1 MSEKKKCGC
10 FCKLLKFC
18 LWCCVAVLV
27 AVVLVVATIPLWISP
42 VSTGVANSVVP
53 KITGTKFHIER
64 FYVNPWTG
72 AVRINNVKLSN
83 PEGYGEA
90 PAFSMT
96 SLTLDLAL
104 TELFSNKLHVK
115 ELLIEDPFASYY
127 SHDGVNNIDAILANV
142 DKALGSKEEKE
153 AEQKEEPEEKAKSQ
167 MKVIIDHI
175 RISGTKVKLME
186 NDVIPP
192 VPIMTIELK
201 DIGKESGGASF
212 DEVWTALSDAFM
224 KGMSGVGD
232 GLGALGGLIG
242 DGAKGL
248 TGAIGEGTKGVSNAL
263 GEGTKNVTGAL
274 GEGTKSVSGALGEGT
289 KSVSGALGEGAKSVT
304 GALSEGA
311 KSVTSLFG
319 GGDPSKNATPA
330 TSETD
335 AAKDAAKSSTDAA
348 KDSAKDAADTA
359 KDSSSGAAD
368 AAKSAAGAVSDGAK
382 AAVDAVGDTAQKAT
396 EGVKNLFKGFGK

>member
-10 FCKLLKFC
+10 FCKLLKCF
-18 LWCCVAVLV
+18 LWCCVATLV

-42 VSTGVANSVVP
+42 VSTGMANSVVP

-72 AVRINNVKLSN
+72 AVRIKNVKLSN
-83 PEGYGEA
+83 PEGFGES

-142 DKALGSKEEKE
+142 NQALGVKEEKE
-153 AEQKEEPEEKAKSQ
+153 EAEKEPEEKKEKPQ

-186 NDVIPP
+186 SDMMPP
-192 VPIMTIELK
+192 LPIMTIDLT
-201 DIGKESGGASF
+201 DIGKESEGVSF
-212 DEVWTALSDAFM
+212 EEAWTALSDAFM
-224 KGMSGVGD
+224 KGMGNIGD
-232 GLGALGGLIG
+232 GLGVLGGLIG
-242 DGAKGL
+242 DGASA
-248 TGAIGEGTKGVSNAL
+248 TAGATA
-263 GEGTKNVTGAL
+263 
-274 GEGTKSVSGALGEGT
+274 
-289 KSVSGALGEGAKSVT
+289 
-304 GALSEGA
+304 
-311 KSVTSLFG
+311 
-319 GGDPSKNATPA
+319 
-330 TSETD
+330 D
-335 AAKDAAKSSTDAA
+335 AAKNVAAGTADAAKNVAA
-348 KDSAKDAADTA
+348 GT
-359 KDSSSGAAD
+359 AD
-368 AAKSAAGAVSDGAK
+368 AAKSAASAVNDGTK

-396 EGVKNLFKGFGK
+396 EGVKNMFKGFGK

>member
-10 FCKLLKFC
+10 FCKLLKCFF
-18 LWCCVAVLV
+18 WCCVTVLV
-27 AVVLVVATIPLWISP
+27 LVVLVVATIPLWISP

-83 PEGYGEA
+83 PEGYGDA
-90 PAFSMT
+90 PAFSLT

-127 SHDGVNNIDAILANV
+127 SHGGTNNIDAILANV
-142 DKALGSKEEKE
+142 EKVLSDVEEE
-153 AEQKEEPEEKAKSQ
+153 TAEQKEELEEKTKAEL
-167 MKVIIDHI
+167 KVIIDHI

-201 DIGKESGGASF
+201 DIGKESDGASF
-212 DEVWTALSDAFM
+212 DEVWAALSDAFM
-224 KGMSGVGD
+224 KGMGSVGD

-242 DGAKGL
+242 DGAKSL

-274 GEGTKSVSGALGEGT
+274 GEGTKSVSGALGEG
-289 KSVSGALGEGAKSVT
+289 AKSVT

-319 GGDPSKNATPA
+319 GGDSSKNATPA

>member
-10 FCKLLKFC
+10 FCKLLKCF
-18 LWCCVAVLV
+18 LWCCITVIVLV
-27 AVVLVVATIPLWISP
+27 VLLVATIPLWISP
-42 VSTGVANSVVP
+42 VSTGVANNMVP
-53 KITGTKFHIER
+53 KITGTQFHIER

-83 PEGYGEA
+83 PAGFGEA

-96 SLTLDLAL
+96 SLALDLEL
-104 TELFSNKLHVK
+104 MELFSNKLHVK
-115 ELLIEDPFASYY
+115 ELLIEEPFASYY
-127 SHDGVNNIDAILANV
+127 SHDGTNNIDFILANV
-142 DKALGSKEEKE
+142 NQALGSTEEKE
-153 AEQKEEPEEKAKSQ
+153 TEQKEGPEEKEKPQ

-175 RISGTKVKLME
+175 RITGTKVKLME

-192 VPIMTIELK
+192 VPIMTIDLK

-242 DGAKGL
+242 EGAKGL
-248 TGAIGEGTKGVSNAL
+248 TGALSEGTKSLGGALSEGTKSLGGALSEGTKGASDAL
-263 GEGTKNVTGAL
+263 GEGAKGVT
-274 GEGTKSVSGALGEGT
+274 SV
-289 KSVSGALGEGAKSVT
+289 LGEGAKSVS
-304 GALSEGA
+304 GAVSEGA

-319 GGDPSKNATPA
+319 GGGSAKSEEAAPA
-330 TSETD
+330 ASATD
-335 AAKDAAKSSTDAA
+335 APKDAT
-348 KDSAKDAADTA
+348 KDAADTA
-359 KDSSSGAAD
+359 KDASSGAAD
-368 AAKSAAGAVSDGAK
+368 TAKGAAGTVGDGAK

>member
-10 FCKLLKFC
+10 FCKLLKCF

-27 AVVLVVATIPLWISP
+27 AVVVAVATIPLWISP

-104 TELFSNKLHVK
+104 TELFSNKLHIK

-142 DKALGSKEEKE
+142 DKALGLKEEKE
-153 AEQKEEPEEKAKSQ
+153 EEKPEEKEKPQ

-192 VPIMTIELK
+192 VPIMTIERK
-201 DIGKESGGASF
+201 DIGKESDGASF

-224 KGMSGVGD
+224 KGMGSVGD
-232 GLGALGGLIG
+232 GLGAIGGLLG
-242 DGAKGL
+242 EGAKSL
-248 TGAIGEGTKGVSNAL
+248 TGALGEGTKGVSNAL
-263 GEGTKNVTGAL
+263 GEGAKNVTGAL
-274 GEGTKSVSGALGEGT
+274 GEGTKSVTGTLSEGT
-289 KSVSGALGEGAKSVT
+289 KSVTGTLSEGTKSVT

-319 GGDPSKNATPA
+319 SGDSSKNAAPA

-335 AAKDAAKSSTDAA
+335 AAKDAAKSATEETKDATKGATDAA
-348 KDSAKDAADTA
+348 KEA
-359 KDSSSGAAD
+359 SSGAVEAT
-368 AAKSAAGAVSDGAK
+368 KGAAGAVGDGAK
-382 AAVDAVGDTAQKAT
+382 AAVDTVGDTAQKAT

>member
-10 FCKLLKFC
+10 FCKLLKC
-18 LWCCVAVLV
+18 LLWCCVAVLV
-27 AVVLVVATIPLWISP
+27 VVVVAVATIPLWISP

-90 PAFSMT
+90 PAFSMS

-142 DKALGSKEEKE
+142 DKALGLKEEKA
-153 AEQKEEPEEKAKSQ
+153 AEEEKEVPEEKEKAQ

-192 VPIMTIELK
+192 VPIMPIELK
-201 DIGKESGGASF
+201 DIGKESDGASF
-212 DEVWTALSDAFM
+212 DEAWTSLSDAFM

-232 GLGALGGLIG
+232 GLGALGGLLG
-242 DGAKGL
+242 EGAKSL
-248 TGAIGEGTKGVSNAL
+248 TGALNEGTKSLGGALSEGTKSASDTLGKGAKNVTSAL
-263 GEGTKNVTGAL
+263 GEGT
-274 GEGTKSVSGALGEGT
+274 
-289 KSVSGALGEGAKSVT
+289 KSVT

-319 GGDPSKNATPA
+319 GGDSAKSGEAAPAAPA
-330 TSETD
+330 TDATKD
-335 AAKDAAKSSTDAA
+335 AAKDAADAT
-348 KDSAKDAADTA
+348 KDV
-359 KDSSSGAAD
+359 SSGAAETTKG
-368 AAKSAAGAVSDGAK
+368 AASAVGDGAK
-382 AAVDAVGDTAQKAT
+382 AAVDAVGDTAQRAT

>member
-10 FCKLLKFC
+10 FCRLLKFF
-18 LWCCVAVLV
+18 LWCCITV
-27 AVVLVVATIPLWISP
+27 VVLVVLLVATIPLWISP

-72 AVRINNVKLSN
+72 AVRIKNVKLSN

-104 TELFSNKLHVK
+104 FELFSNKLHVK

-142 DKALGSKEEKE
+142 NKSLGIKEEKDE
-153 AEQKEEPEEKAKSQ
+153 DKKEEPEEKEKSQ

-192 VPIMTIELK
+192 LPIMTIDLT
-201 DIGKESGGASF
+201 DIGKESDGTSF
-212 DEVWTALSDAFM
+212 EDAWTALSDAFM

-242 DGAKGL
+242 DGAKSLG
-248 TGAIGEGTKGVSNAL
+248 GAI
-263 GEGTKNVTGAL
+263 
-274 GEGTKSVSGALGEGT
+274 
-289 KSVSGALGEGAKSVT
+289 GEGAKSVT
-304 GALSEGA
+304 GALGGA
-311 KSVTSLFG
+311 ASSA
-319 GGDPSKNATPA
+319 GDGASSAASATADAAKNAAGA
-330 TSETD
+330 TADAAKNAAGATADAAKNVASGATD
-335 AAKDAAKSSTDAA
+335 AAKN
-348 KDSAKDAADTA
+348 
-359 KDSSSGAAD
+359 
-368 AAKSAAGAVSDGAK
+368 AAGAVSDGAK
-382 AAVDAVGDTAQKAT
+382 AAASAVGDTAQKAVD
-396 EGVKNLFKGFGK
+396 GVKNLFKSSDK

>member
-10 FCKLLKFC
+10 FCKLLKCF
-18 LWCCVAVLV
+18 LWCCVAALV

-153 AEQKEEPEEKAKSQ
+153 AEQKEEPEAEGKEKAQ
-167 MKVIIDHI
+167 IKVIIDHI

-192 VPIMTIELK
+192 VPILTIELK
-201 DIGKESGGASF
+201 DIGKESDGASF

-248 TGAIGEGTKGVSNAL
+248 TGVLGEGSKGVTDALGEGTKGV
-263 GEGTKNVTGAL
+263 TGAL
-274 GEGTKSVSGALGEGT
+274 N
-289 KSVSGALGEGAKSVT
+289 EGAKSVT

-319 GGDPSKNATPA
+319 GGDSSKTASPA

-335 AAKDAAKSSTDAA
+335 AAKDAAKSATDATKDEAKGAADAA
-348 KDSAKDAADTA
+348 KDA
-359 KDSSSGAAD
+359 SSGAAD
-368 AAKSAAGAVSDGAK
+368 AAKGAADAVGEGAK
-382 AAVDAVGDTAQKAT
+382 AAADAVGDTAKKAT

>member
-10 FCKLLKFC
+10 FCKLLKYF

-153 AEQKEEPEEKAKSQ
+153 AEQKEEPEAEGKEKAQ
-167 MKVIIDHI
+167 IKVIIDHI

-192 VPIMTIELK
+192 VPILTIELK
-201 DIGKESGGASF
+201 DIGKESDGASF

-248 TGAIGEGTKGVSNAL
+248 TGALGEGSKGVTDALGEGTKGV
-263 GEGTKNVTGAL
+263 TGAL
-274 GEGTKSVSGALGEGT
+274 N
-289 KSVSGALGEGAKSVT
+289 EGAKSVT

-319 GGDPSKNATPA
+319 GGDSSKTASPA

-335 AAKDAAKSSTDAA
+335 AAKDAAKSATDATKDEAKGAADAA
-348 KDSAKDAADTA
+348 KDA
-359 KDSSSGAAD
+359 SSGAAD
-368 AAKSAAGAVSDGAK
+368 AAKGAADAVGEGAK
-382 AAVDAVGDTAQKAT
+382 AAADAVGDTAKKAT

>member
-10 FCKLLKFC
+10 SCKLLKCF

-153 AEQKEEPEEKAKSQ
+153 AEQKEEPEAEGKEKAQ
-167 MKVIIDHI
+167 IKVIIDHI

-192 VPIMTIELK
+192 VPILTIELK
-201 DIGKESGGASF
+201 DIGKESDGASF

-248 TGAIGEGTKGVSNAL
+248 TGALGEGSKGVTDALGEGTKGV
-263 GEGTKNVTGAL
+263 TGAL
-274 GEGTKSVSGALGEGT
+274 N
-289 KSVSGALGEGAKSVT
+289 EGAKSVT

-319 GGDPSKNATPA
+319 GGDSSKTASPA

-335 AAKDAAKSSTDAA
+335 AAKDAAKSATDATKDEAKGAADAA
-348 KDSAKDAADTA
+348 KDA
-359 KDSSSGAAD
+359 SSGAAD
-368 AAKSAAGAVSDGAK
+368 AAKGAADAVGEGAK
-382 AAVDAVGDTAQKAT
+382 AAADAVGDTAKKAT
-396 EGVKNLFKGFGK
+396 DGVKNLFKGFGK

>member
-10 FCKLLKFC
+10 FCKLLKCF

-27 AVVLVVATIPLWISP
+27 VVVVAVATIPLWISP

-53 KITGTKFHIER
+53 KITGTKFYIER

-142 DKALGSKEEKE
+142 DKALGQKEKKE
-153 AEQKEEPEEKAKSQ
+153 VEEEKEEPEEKAKSE

-175 RISGTKVKLME
+175 RIAGTKVKLME
-186 NDVIPP
+186 SDVIPP
-192 VPIMTIELK
+192 MPIMPIELK
-201 DIGKESGGASF
+201 DIGKDSDGASF
-212 DEVWTALSDAFM
+212 DEAWTALSDAFM
-224 KGMSGVGD
+224 KGMGGVGD
-232 GLGALGGLIG
+232 GLGALGGLLG

-248 TGAIGEGTKGVSNAL
+248 GGAIGD
-263 GEGTKNVTGAL
+263 
-274 GEGTKSVSGALGEGT
+274 GTKSVTGTLGGAASAAGD
-289 KSVSGALGEGAKSVT
+289 GASAAAGAT
-304 GALSEGA
+304 A
-311 KSVTSLFG
+311 
-319 GGDPSKNATPA
+319 
-330 TSETD
+330 D
-335 AAKDAAKSSTDAA
+335 AAKNVA
-348 KDSAKDAADTA
+348 
-359 KDSSSGAAD
+359 SGAAD
-368 AAKSAAGAVSDGAK
+368 AAKSAAGAVSDGTK

>member
-1 MSEKKKCGC
+1 MSEEKKKSGC
-10 FCKLLKFC
+10 FGKLLKCF
-18 LWCCVAVLV
+18 LWCLVLGLV

-72 AVRINNVKLSN
+72 AVRIKNVKLSN
-83 PEGYGEA
+83 PEGYGES

-104 TELFSNKLHVK
+104 TELFSDKLHVK

-142 DKALGSKEEKE
+142 NKALGIKEEKE
-153 AEQKEEPEEKAKSQ
+153 EEKKETEEKEKAQ

-192 VPIMTIELK
+192 LPIMTIDLK
-201 DIGKESGGASF
+201 DIGKESDGTSF
-212 DEVWTALSDAFM
+212 EEAWTALSDAFM
-224 KGMSGVGD
+224 KGMGSVGD

-242 DGAKGL
+242 DGAKSLG
-248 TGAIGEGTKGVSNAL
+248 SAL
-263 GEGTKNVTGAL
+263 S
-274 GEGTKSVSGALGEGT
+274 EGTKSLGGALSEGT
-289 KSVSGALGEGAKSVT
+289 KSVT
-304 GALSEGA
+304 GALGGA
-311 KSVTSLFG
+311 ASAA
-319 GGDPSKNATPA
+319 GDGASSAAGATA
-330 TSETD
+330 D
-335 AAKDAAKSSTDAA
+335 AAKDVA
-348 KDSAKDAADTA
+348 
-359 KDSSSGAAD
+359 SGAAD
-368 AAKSAAGAVSDGAK
+368 AAKDVASGAADAAKNAASGAADAAKNAASGAADAAKGAAAG
-382 AAVDAVGDTAQKAT
+382 AVGDTAQKAT

>member
-10 FCKLLKFC
+10 FCKLLKCF

-27 AVVLVVATIPLWISP
+27 VAVLAVATIPLWISP

-104 TELFSNKLHVK
+104 TELFSNKLHIK

-142 DKALGSKEEKE
+142 DKALGLKEEKE
-153 AEQKEEPEEKAKSQ
+153 EEEEPEDKEKSQ

-201 DIGKESGGASF
+201 DIGKESDGASF

-232 GLGALGGLIG
+232 GLGALGGLLG
-242 DGAKGL
+242 EGAKGL
-248 TGAIGEGTKGVSNAL
+248 TGVLGEGTKGVSNAL
-263 GEGTKNVTGAL
+263 GEGTKSVTGAL
-274 GEGTKSVSGALGEGT
+274 GGAASAAGD
-289 KSVSGALGEGAKSVT
+289 GASAAAS
-304 GALSEGA
+304 
-311 KSVTSLFG
+311 
-319 GGDPSKNATPA
+319 AT
-330 TSETD
+330 TD
-335 AAKDAAKSSTDAA
+335 AAKNAA
-348 KDSAKDAADTA
+348 
-359 KDSSSGAAD
+359 GATAD
-368 AAKSAAGAVSDGAK
+368 AAKSVASGATDAAKGAVGAVSDGTK

>member
-10 FCKLLKFC
+10 FCKLLKCF

-27 AVVLVVATIPLWISP
+27 AVVLAVATIPLWISP

-72 AVRINNVKLSN
+72 AVRIKNVKLSN
-83 PEGYGEA
+83 PEGYGES

-127 SHDGVNNIDAILANV
+127 SHDGVNNIGAILANV
-142 DKALGSKEEKE
+142 DKALGLKDEKEEEKTEEKE
-153 AEQKEEPEEKAKSQ
+153 TEEKEKPQ

-192 VPIMTIELK
+192 VPIMTIDLK
-201 DIGKESGGASF
+201 DIGKESDGASF
-212 DEVWTALSDAFM
+212 EEAWTALSDAFM
-224 KGMSGVGD
+224 KGMGSVGD

-242 DGAKGL
+242 DGAK
-248 TGAIGEGTKGVSNAL
+248 SL
-263 GEGTKNVTGAL
+263 G
-274 GEGTKSVSGALGEGT
+274 
-289 KSVSGALGEGAKSVT
+289 

-311 KSVTSLFG
+311 KSVTGALG
-319 GGDPSKNATPA
+319 GAASAAGDGASTAAGAT
-330 TSETD
+330 
-335 AAKDAAKSSTDAA
+335 
-348 KDSAKDAADTA
+348 ADTA
-359 KDSSSGAAD
+359 KDVASGAAD

-382 AAVDAVGDTAQKAT
+382 AAADAVGDTAQKAT

>member
-1 MSEKKKCGC
+1 M
-10 FCKLLKFC
+10 
-18 LWCCVAVLV
+18 

-153 AEQKEEPEEKAKSQ
+153 AEQKEEPEAEGKEKAQ
-167 MKVIIDHI
+167 IKVIIDHI

-192 VPIMTIELK
+192 VPILTIELK
-201 DIGKESGGASF
+201 DIGKESDGASF

-224 KGMSGVGD
+224 KGMSSVGD
-232 GLGALGGLIG
+232 GLGALGGLLG
-242 DGAKGL
+242 EGAKSL
-248 TGAIGEGTKGVSNAL
+248 TGALSEGAKSLGGTLSEGTKGASNAIGEGAKGVTS
-263 GEGTKNVTGAL
+263 
-274 GEGTKSVSGALGEGT
+274 
-289 KSVSGALGEGAKSVT
+289 ALGEGAKSVT

-319 GGDPSKNATPA
+319 GGDSAKSEASSTA
-330 TSETD
+330 TSETEAAKDASKSATEATKD
-335 AAKDAAKSSTDAA
+335 AAKDAEDKA
-348 KDSAKDAADTA
+348 KDGT
-359 KDSSSGAAD
+359 SGAAG
-368 AAKSAAGAVSDGAK
+368 AAKGAADAVSDGAK

>member
-72 AVRINNVKLSN
+72 AVRIKNVKLSN

-90 PAFSMT
+90 PAFSLT
-96 SLTLDLAL
+96 SLTLDLAI

-115 ELLIEDPFASYY
+115 ELLIEEPFASYY

-142 DKALGSKEEKE
+142 DKALGLKEEKE
-153 AEQKEEPEEKAKSQ
+153 EEKPEEKEKPQ

-192 VPIMTIELK
+192 VPIMTIERK

-224 KGMSGVGD
+224 KGMGSVGD

-242 DGAKGL
+242 DGAK
-248 TGAIGEGTKGVSNAL
+248 SL
-263 GEGTKNVTGAL
+263 GGAL
-274 GEGTKSVSGALGEGT
+274 SEGTKSLGGALSEGT
-289 KSVSGALGEGAKSVT
+289 KSVT
-304 GALSEGA
+304 GALGGA
-311 KSVTSLFG
+311 ASAT
-319 GGDPSKNATPA
+319 GDGASAAAGATA
-330 TSETD
+330 D
-335 AAKDAAKSSTDAA
+335 AAKNAAGVT
-348 KDSAKDAADTA
+348 
-359 KDSSSGAAD
+359 AD
-368 AAKSAAGAVSDGAK
+368 AAKSVASGATDVAKGAADAVSDGTK

>member
-10 FCKLLKFC
+10 FCKLLKCF

-27 AVVLVVATIPLWISP
+27 AVVVAVATIPLWISP

-104 TELFSNKLHVK
+104 TELFSNKLHIK

-142 DKALGSKEEKE
+142 DKALGLKEEKE
-153 AEQKEEPEEKAKSQ
+153 EEPEETEKSQ

-192 VPIMTIELK
+192 VPIMPIELK
-201 DIGKESGGASF
+201 DIGKESDGASF
-212 DEVWTALSDAFM
+212 DEAWTALSDAFM
-224 KGMSGVGD
+224 KGMGNVGD
-232 GLGALGGLIG
+232 SLGALGGLLG
-242 DGAKGL
+242 EGAKGL
-248 TGAIGEGTKGVSNAL
+248 TGALNEGTKSLGGALSEGTKSVSDTI
-263 GEGTKNVTGAL
+263 GEGTKNVTSAL
-274 GEGTKSVSGALGEGT
+274 GEGSKNL
-289 KSVSGALGEGAKSVT
+289 T

-319 GGDPSKNATPA
+319 GGDSAKSGKAAPA
-330 TSETD
+330 APTTD
-335 AAKDAAKSSTDAA
+335 AT
-348 KDSAKDAADTA
+348 KDAADAT
-359 KDSSSGAAD
+359 KDVSSGAAE
-368 AAKSAAGAVSDGAK
+368 ATKGAAGAVGDGAK
-382 AAVDAVGDTAQKAT
+382 AAVDTVGDTAQKAT

>member
-18 LWCCVAVLV
+18 LWCCVIVLL

-64 FYVNPWTG
+64 CYVNPWTG

-90 PAFSMT
+90 PAFSLT

-115 ELLIEDPFASYY
+115 ELLIEEPFASYY

-142 DKALGSKEEKE
+142 EKALDLKEEKE
-153 AEQKEEPEEKAKSQ
+153 EEKAEGKEAEEKPQ

-201 DIGKESGGASF
+201 DIGKESDGASF

-224 KGMSGVGD
+224 KGMGSVGD

-242 DGAKGL
+242 DGAKSL

-274 GEGTKSVSGALGEGT
+274 GEGTKSVS
-289 KSVSGALGEGAKSVT
+289 SALGEGAKSVT

-319 GGDPSKNATPA
+319 GGDSSKNATPA

-335 AAKDAAKSSTDAA
+335 AAKDAAKSATDATKDEAKGAADAA
-348 KDSAKDAADTA
+348 KDA
-359 KDSSSGAAD
+359 SSGAAD
-368 AAKSAAGAVSDGAK
+368 AAKGAADAVGEGAK
-382 AAVDAVGDTAQKAT
+382 AAADAVGDTAKKAT

>member
-10 FCKLLKFC
+10 FCKLLKCF

-27 AVVLVVATIPLWISP
+27 VAVVAVATIPLWISP

-53 KITGTKFHIER
+53 KITGTQFHIER

-142 DKALGSKEEKE
+142 DKALGQKEKTETAEKKEPEEEKE
-153 AEQKEEPEEKAKSQ
+153 KSE

-175 RISGTKVKLME
+175 RIAGTKVKIME
-186 NDVIPP
+186 SDVIPP
-192 VPIMTIELK
+192 MPIMPIELK
-201 DIGKESGGASF
+201 DIGKESDGASF
-212 DEVWTALSDAFM
+212 DEAWTALSDAFM
-224 KGMSGVGD
+224 KGMGSVGD
-232 GLGALGGLIG
+232 GLGALGGLLG

-248 TGAIGEGTKGVSNAL
+248 GGAIGN
-263 GEGTKNVTGAL
+263 
-274 GEGTKSVSGALGEGT
+274 GTKSVTGTLGGAASAAGD
-289 KSVSGALGEGAKSVT
+289 GASTAAGAT
-304 GALSEGA
+304 
-311 KSVTSLFG
+311 
-319 GGDPSKNATPA
+319 
-330 TSETD
+330 
-335 AAKDAAKSSTDAA
+335 
-348 KDSAKDAADTA
+348 
-359 KDSSSGAAD
+359 AD

-382 AAVDAVGDTAQKAT
+382 AAVNAVGDTAQKAA
-396 EGVKNLFKGFGK
+396 EGVKNLFKGSGK